1 MGNNFTLVKG
11 AAHDVI
17 TWVNENKDIESELK
31 KRSVDLVYDAASL
44 YNKLDAFGSI
54 LDNNKTIGVFG
65 ESQAGKSYLVSKL
78 VTDGKS
84 DLILKWDEDRFDFIK
99 NINPPGGG
107 AESSAFVTRFSAKEY
122 QAPQGF
128 PVHFKLF
135 KETEILMILINSFF
149 QDYDPKTID
158 FDLNSV
164 DFVSHIKEC
173 DNAKYQLDANEKP
186 CNITNEDIVE
196 LIDYV
201 KEASSSKLK
210 NLNYDNAYWQYALL
224 NINKLNIEGRVFFFS
239 ILWDKVKVVSTL
251 YKKLT
256 QELSKLNYQNSIYA
270 PISVFVN
277 VGSNREFVQRD
288 NNIIKV
294 DALSGIMDC
303 KESVDICTDCNGDN
317 KASIEFS
324 SLAALICEFV
334 LNPQEKSKY
343 IQAFDILDMPGA
355 RSRELSSQRDLKDED
370 QNFSVDR
377 ITEVKA
383 DSLIAKVLNEKFR
396 RGKVAYLFDRYSKRG
411 EFEVLLYCIA
421 ANKPNQEVRTL
432 PGIVRKYIE
441 DNIGVTPEA
450 RALVDN
456 TLVGVFTKFDDAID
470 TQIKNNIKN
479 GNEPDTKAKID
490 AILDDFK
497 AENWMSNFRGKGDE
511 FNNFF
516 FVRNPEYAKYTTWL
530 DVDEN
535 GVEHGVKESERDNF
549 DRVVNDYLKNNT
561 TFTKRVKDPKK
572 LFEEIQ
578 KDDGAVGYL
587 ADSLYST
594 YHDCSNRERNFK
606 ARLQA
611 ILNRVLDIKSFASM
625 QGSEAKAEIR
635 ADSQAL
641 AFKLLQ
647 INSVCNIVYILKD
660 NLEPLYDEISDI
672 YNRCFD
678 QNSVEISFAKDVVA
692 KLIDKIDLL
701 SNGSLNTILA
711 SAIVK
716 NIMAKKAILLPQN
729 LPFFFEGTELKS
741 KANLDKEIKIVLSN
755 YAQALKEIALSS
767 HIDLAGKLS
776 NLLSKNKLMGAGRD
790 VSKLRYVGSA
800 IDFISDFI
808 ANFGANLKDDVLKNN
823 FFEKRIENDN
833 ITLVCRDLKS
843 EFDNKANFYTRDSQL
858 DCGIIKLDGENEFDY
873 YQSYLADYMSNFISM
888 YEDVKSTSD
897 SAYKFTREQN
907 EKLCDI
913 IKKLKNLQE

>member
-1 MGNNFTLVKG
+1 MGNNFALVKG

-17 TWVNENKDIESELK
+17 TWVNENKEINSELK
-31 KRSVDLVYDAASL
+31 KRSVDLIYNAASL
-44 YNKLDAFGSI
+44 YNRLDAFGSV

-107 AESSAFVTRFSAKEY
+107 AESSAFVTRFSSKEY
-122 QAPQGF
+122 EAPAGF

-158 FDLNSV
+158 FDLNNI
-164 DFVSHIKEC
+164 DFASHLKEC
-173 DNAKYQLDANEKP
+173 ESEKYQLGVNESQ
-186 CNITNEDIVE
+186 CTISSEDIVD
-196 LIDYV
+196 LVDYV
-201 KEASSSKLK
+201 KDASASKLK
-210 NLNYDNAYWQYALL
+210 NLNYDSAYWQYALL
-224 NINKLNIEGRVFFFS
+224 NIQKLNIEGRVFFFS
-239 ILWDKVKVVSTL
+239 ILWDKVKVVSAL
-251 YKKLT
+251 YKKLIT
-256 QELSKLNYQNSIYA
+256 ELSKLNYKNSIYA
-270 PISVFVN
+270 PITVFVN
-277 VGSNREFVQRD
+277 IGSKREFVQRD

-303 KESVDICTDCNGDN
+303 KEIVEICTSSSGID

-334 LNPQEKSKY
+334 LNPLDKSKY

-370 QNFSVDR
+370 QNFSVDK
-377 ITEVKA
+377 IIDVKQ

-441 DNIGVTPEA
+441 DNIGSTPQA
-450 RALVDN
+450 RALVEN

-497 AENWMSNFRGKGDE
+497 AENWISNFRGIGDE

-530 DVDEN
+530 DVDDN

-561 TFTKRVKDPKK
+561 TFVKRVKDAKR
-572 LFEEIQ
+572 LFDEIQ

-587 ADSLYST
+587 ADTLYTT
-594 YHDCSNRERNFK
+594 YHDSNNRENNFK
-606 ARLQA
+606 IRLKA
-611 ILNRVLDIKSFASM
+611 LLNRVLDIKSFASM
-625 QGSEAKAEIR
+625 QGNEAKAEIR
-635 ADSQAL
+635 SDMQAL

-647 INSVCNIVYILKD
+647 INSVCNIFYILKD
-660 NLEPLYDEISDI
+660 NLEPNYDEISDI
-672 YNRCFD
+672 YNSCFD
-678 QNSVEISFAKDVVA
+678 QNSVEISFARDVVA
-692 KLIDKIDLL
+692 KLIDKIDNL
-701 SNGSLNTILA
+701 SNGALNNILT
-711 SAIVK
+711 SAILK
-716 NIMAKKAILLPQN
+716 NTMQKKAILLPEN

-741 KANLDKEIKIVLSN
+741 HVNLDKEIKIVLSN
-755 YAQALKEIALSS
+755 YAHALKEIALSS
-767 HIDLAGKLS
+767 QLDLVGKLS
-776 NLLSKNKLMGAGRD
+776 DILSKNKLMGTGRD
-790 VSKLRYVGSA
+790 VTKLRYVGSA
-800 IDFISDFI
+800 IDFISDFL
-808 ANFGANLKDDVLKNN
+808 ASFGSNLKDDVLKNN
-823 FFEKRIENDN
+823 FFIKHIDNDN
-833 ITLVCRDLKS
+833 ISLVCRDLNS
-843 EFDNKANFYTRDSQL
+843 DFDNNAHYYTRDSKL
-858 DCGIIKLDGENEFDY
+858 DCGIIKLNSENEFDY
-873 YQSYLADYMSNFISM
+873 YQGYLADYMSNFISM

-897 SAYKFTREQN
+897 SPFKFTREQN
-907 EKLCDI
+907 AKLCDI
-913 IKKLKNLQE
+913 INKLKTLQE